1 MKILIL
7 TYNFPPQR
15 SAGANRLSGLARSFQ
30 QAGAITRVV
39 AAGFAADGPLPADQG
54 DLVAISEWVDCDA
67 VRRGNFLFR
76 FLDEWRIAKRV
87 FSRVDVSQNDFVVVT
102 SPVLSFLLRAPF
114 AIPRHKLV
122 IDLRDL
128 TWEYR
133 ISRSP
138 VVRVMQNAL
147 AVWSRWALSRARLVA
162 CSTAAEQQY
171 VQQRVPRVETIH
183 VANGIE
189 ERVMIAMAGARRS
202 GAVPNHRPAVVYA
215 GSLGKAQGV
224 AILGDAAR
232 EMPDWDFEVIG
243 EGVETEALEHAKQ
256 AHALGNLAI
265 LGPLPRDQV
274 LEQYARATI
283 LFVRLRPGF
292 SSAVPSKVYEY
303 LAAGKPIIYMG
314 AEADAAWQVLKDFD
328 GTARVADEDLT
339 GFVGACRTALPLPA
353 DMAEA
358 NCRKLE
364 AFTRE
369 AQANRLITRL
379 QQLADAALSEPTAS
393 RA

>member
-1 MKILIL
+1 MNVLVL

-15 SAGANRLSGLARSFQ
+15 SAGANRLSALARSLQ
-30 QAGAITRVV
+30 QSGASTRVV
-39 AAGFAADGPLPADQG
+39 AASFQADGLLPPDQA
-54 DLVAISEWVDCDA
+54 DLVEISEWVDCDA
-67 VRRGNFLFR
+67 VRRGNFLVR
-76 FLDEWRIAKRV
+76 FFDEWRIAKRV
-87 FSRVDVSQNDFVVVT
+87 FARADLRAADFVVVT

-114 AIPRHKLV
+114 AIPHQKLV

-138 VVRVMQNAL
+138 VVRIFQNAL
-147 AVWSRWALSRARLVA
+147 AIWARWSLSRARLVA

-171 VQQRVPRVETIH
+171 VQLCASRVETIH

-189 ERVMIAMAGARRS
+189 EKVMIAMARAAKTAS
-202 GAVPNHRPAVVYA
+202 GTGHRPLLVYA

-243 EGVETEALEHAKQ
+243 EGVEAEALQRAQHA
-256 AHALGNLAI
+256 HSLSNLKI
-265 LGPLPRDQV
+265 LRPVPRQEI
-274 LEQYARATI
+274 LERYGRAFV

-292 SSAVPSKVYEY
+292 ASAVPSKIYEY

-314 AEADAAWQVLKDFD
+314 AENDAAWELLQGFA
-328 GTARVADEDLT
+328 GTSRVADEDL
-339 GFVGACRTALPLPA
+339 GALVKACASASPLPA
-353 DMAEA
+353 KVFEA
-358 NCRKLE
+358 NVQKLKP
-364 AFTRE
+364 FTRE
-369 AQANRLITRL
+369 AQAKRLITRL
-379 QQLADAALSEPTAS
+379 QQLADAAAAAPPF

>member
-1 MKILIL
+1 MNVLIL
-7 TYNFPPQR
+7 TYNFPPQS

-30 QAGAITRVV
+30 QSGTTTRVV
-39 AAGFAADGPLPADQG
+39 AAKFQSDGVLPADQA
-54 DLVAISEWVDCDA
+54 DLVAISEWVECEA
-67 VRRGNFLFR
+67 VRRGNFLIR

-87 FSRVDVSQNDFVVVT
+87 FSRGDVAECDFVIVT

-133 ISRSP
+133 ISGSP

-147 AVWSRWALSRARLVA
+147 AVWARWALSRARLVA

-171 VQQRVPRVETIH
+171 VSQRVLRVETIH

-189 ERVMIAMAGARRS
+189 ERVMNDLARSRSSAAGAS
-202 GAVPNHRPAVVYA
+202 HRQAVVYA

-232 EMPDWDFEVIG
+232 EMPDWYFEVIG
-243 EGVETEALEHAKQ
+243 EGMEAEALEHAKR
-256 AHALGNLAI
+256 AHGLTNLGI

-274 LEQYARATI
+274 LERYGRATI

-314 AEADAAWQVLKDFD
+314 SEDDAAWQVLKGFG
-328 GTARVADEDLT
+328 GTWRVANEDIK
-339 GFVGACRTALPLPA
+339 GFVEACRAASPLA
-353 DMAEA
+353 DEVAA
-358 NCRKLE
+358 GNGLKLK

-369 AQANRLITRL
+369 AQANRLISKL
-379 QQLADAALSEPTAS
+379 QQLADAALSDSSST